1 MNHNRELRLD
11 NLAKGLQSGRVYR
24 ASELERYSNSLG
36 RDLRLLVDTKKLRSL
51 GKGLYVK
58 PEKLGDMELSPDSKE
73 VVSKF
78 LGSNRF
84 LMRNMSDF
92 NSFGLGLTQMFKDT
106 FVYNSKRTGKIKLG
120 NREYHF
126 VNRKFPKDHH
136 DEFLLVDLF
145 NNLDAVGENKERLR
159 ENFEDAWKR
168 RVWPLDYEKV
178 YDLSQKY
185 GKNWVKRYFRKLRGE
200 DGFPA

>member
-1 MNHNRELRLD
+1 MNRKREQRLE
-11 NLAKGLQSGRVYR
+11 NFAKGLKSGRVYR
-24 ASELERYSNSLG
+24 ASELEAYSSSLG
-36 RDLRLLVDTKKLRSL
+36 RDLKLLVHTKKLSSL
-51 GKGLYVK
+51 GMGLYVK
-58 PEKLGDMELSPDSKE
+58 PEILGDLELSPDSKE

-92 NSFGLGLTQMFKDT
+92 NSFGLGLTQMSKDT

-145 NNLDAVGENKERLR
+145 NNLYAIGENKEKLR
-159 ENFEDAWKR
+159 RNIQDAWKR
-168 RVWPLDYEKV
+168 RVWPLNYDKV
-178 YDLSQKY
+178 YDFSQRY
-185 GKNWVKRYFRKLRGE
+185 GKNWVKRYFRKLRGH
-200 DGFPA
+200 DGVSS

>member
-1 MNHNRELRLD
+1 MNQNLELRLD
-11 NLAKGLQSGRVYR
+11 NLTRGLKSGHVYR
-24 ASELERYSNSLG
+24 ASELEKYSNSLG
-36 RDLRLLVDTKKLRSL
+36 RDLRLLVDNKKLRSL

-58 PEKLGDMELSPDSKE
+58 PEKLGGMELSPDSKK
-73 VVSKF
+73 VISKF
-78 LGSNRF
+78 LGSKHF

-106 FVYNSKRTGKIKLG
+106 FVYNSKRTGIIKLG

-126 VNRKFPKDHH
+126 VNRKFPKVHH

-145 NNLDAVGENKERLR
+145 NNLDAVGENKEKLR
-159 ENFEDAWKR
+159 ENFEESWKR

-178 YDLSQKY
+178 YDLSQRY
-185 GKNWVKRYFRKLRGE
+185 GKNWVKRYFRKLRGH
-200 DGFPA
+200 DGVSA